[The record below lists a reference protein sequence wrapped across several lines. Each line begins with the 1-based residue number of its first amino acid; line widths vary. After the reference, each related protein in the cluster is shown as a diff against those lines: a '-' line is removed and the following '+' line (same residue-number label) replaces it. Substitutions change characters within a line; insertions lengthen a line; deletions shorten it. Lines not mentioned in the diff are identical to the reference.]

1 MATTHYSFPTINGTD
16 TIDGVNAINGLAN
29 AVDTALYGVA
39 GDIAEH
45 YQLPIASTTSLG
57 GVRGAGDISVN
68 STNGNMSIK
77 SGAVGSDALDS
88 NVMDMLQKGVNAYNQ
103 DNMSGQRSNFTNWS
117 DKDGF
122 SATAHNGFYVV
133 YPSIKCILV
142 KVNVQGS
149 LNLVTNNNSEF
160 CAVTLP
166 SQYSIP
172 FSYKTIASLTLNPND
187 NHPIVY
193 YAEVHGNTVG
203 ISCINFGARNGTASG
218 INVTFNALVPY
229 VEVNQ

>member
-160 CAVTLP
+160 CTVTLP
-166 SQYSIP
+166 SQYSIDVR
-172 FSYKTIASLTLNPND
+172 FRMIANLTLNPND
-187 NHPIVY
+187 DHPIVY
-193 YAEVHGNTVG
+193 YADVYGNTVG
-203 ISCINFGARNGTASG
+203 ITCINFGARNGTASDV
-218 INVTFNALVPY
+218 NVTFNALVPY